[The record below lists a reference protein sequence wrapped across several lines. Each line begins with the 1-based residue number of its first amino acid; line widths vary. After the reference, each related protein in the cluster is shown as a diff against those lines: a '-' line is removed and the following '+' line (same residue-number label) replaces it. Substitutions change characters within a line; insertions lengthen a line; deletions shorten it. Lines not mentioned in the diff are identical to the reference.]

1 MAPATVAK
9 RSLAVPTNPF
19 CAHSPSGGD
28 TMIRSI
34 TITGTLA
41 LALVASVGCDR
52 TRRDESA
59 TTNTTSGT
67 TATRDLDNN
76 GRNDTRP
83 DDKGYLSNGM
93 RDETLAM
100 KDAGHATV
108 TTTTGAI
115 TGRTD
120 TQTAEAKRELAEDK
134 ADLMTKRA
142 DYKAKVTEDLADTDK
157 RIAKLEE
164 KMATTKDAAERARLQ
179 RSIASIKTKRAE
191 LARSMTSIDSASEAT
206 WSTVKVNVNHAWGDL
221 TEAVDAAR

>member
-1 MAPATVAK
+1 
-9 RSLAVPTNPF
+9 
-19 CAHSPSGGD
+19 
-28 TMIRSI
+28 MIRSI
-34 TITGTLA
+34 TIAGTLA
-41 LALVASVGCDR
+41 LALVATVGCDR
-52 TRRDESA
+52 TRRDDAS

-76 GRNDTRP
+76 GRNDTRL

-93 RDETLAM
+93 RDETLAL
-100 KDAGHATV
+100 KDAGRTSV

-115 TGRTD
+115 TDRTD
-120 TQTAEAKRELAEDK
+120 TQSAEAKREIAEDK

-142 DYKAKVTEDLADTDK
+142 DYKAKVTEDLADADK

-164 KMATTKDAAERARLQ
+164 KMSTTKDAAERARLQ

-191 LARSMTSIDSASEAT
+191 FTRSMTSIDTATDTT

-221 TEAVDAAR
+221 KQAVDDAR